1 MVGYIIFGVAVVI
14 VVSLVAFFLTRFMKG
29 SIKLHLQGTSF
40 QSGDTIKGNFEL
52 HTKKQIQCNRLQ
64 VELIGEKIT
73 KTRNNDGETD
83 SDTHEIFRNGV
94 TLENQTEFAA
104 GFRQKYEFEI
114 PTPDNSQPDFM
125 NSSLGQTIS
134 SALSMI
140 SNRQVRILWKVEARL
155 DTKGV
160 DLSDS
165 EKVNINGFS

>member
-1 MVGYIIFGVAVVI
+1 MVA
-14 VVSLVAFFLTRFMKG
+14 T
-29 SIKLHLQGTSF
+29 
-40 QSGDTIKGNFEL
+40 
-52 HTKKQIQCNRLQ
+52 
-64 VELIGEKIT
+64 
-73 KTRNNDGETD
+73 
-83 SDTHEIFRNGV
+83 V
-94 TLENQTEFAA
+94 TLENQTDFAA
-104 GFRQKYEFEI
+104 GFRKQYEFEI

-134 SALSMI
+134 SALSLV